1 MLRSG
6 SICKQQETLMR
17 KTNSVV
23 IFLTLSSLFSDK
35 LHNLRRQ
42 KEKLEEKIMDQYRF
56 YEPSVPRR

>member
-1 MLRSG
+1 MLKSG

-35 LHNLRRQ
+35 LHDLRRQ